1 MTAVCCWCGE
11 PEVLEIADIWSGH
24 EFMLE
29 ACCAG
34 RHDQVVTDMADDPE
48 WAVDLLRHLGA
59 EALTGHRLRRL
70 YDDRFSPPVLDFK
83 LDVLPVSFAAMRA
96 FVGRY
101 HRHAAPPITWRFGA
115 AIHNGWSRIGVLSV
129 GNPVAPA
136 YMNRG
141 WVEVNRLCI
150 RPDLAPQLVW
160 NACSQLYGH
169 AAREAERRGFN
180 KIITYT
186 RQDESGASL
195 RAAGWQCEGPG
206 GGGTWNTPAR
216 SRNTAEAFVPKLRW
230 MRLLKPR
237 VRKCPT
243 PAATRRHSRIQP
255 WQWLQSHPVNRS
267 ATQGRGER

>member
-1 MTAVCCWCGE
+1 MTQLCSMCGE
-11 PEVLEIADIWSGH
+11 PEMLEIADIWSGH

-34 RHDQVVTDMADDPE
+34 RHEQVVTDMADDPV

-59 EALTGHRLRRL
+59 EELTGRRLRRL
-70 YDDRFSPPVLDFK
+70 YDDRFSAPVLDFK
-83 LDVLPVSFAAMRA
+83 LDVRPVSFAAMRA

-101 HRHAAPPITWRFGA
+101 HRHCAPPVTWRFGA
-115 AIHNGWSRIGVLSV
+115 AIHNGWTQIGVLSV
-129 GNPVAPA
+129 GSPVAPA

-150 RPDLAPQLVW
+150 RPDTAPQLVW

-195 RAAGWQCEGPG
+195 RAVGWECEGPAG
-206 GGGTWNTPAR
+206 GRSWNTKGR
-216 SRNTAEAFVPKLRW
+216 RRNTAEAFVPKLRW
-230 MRLLKPR
+230 SRSLKPSTR
-237 VRKCPT
+237 PQQNALPRLTVRRRSPWMWLR
-243 PAATRRHSRIQP
+243 AA
-255 WQWLQSHPVNRS
+255 
-267 ATQGRGER
+267 